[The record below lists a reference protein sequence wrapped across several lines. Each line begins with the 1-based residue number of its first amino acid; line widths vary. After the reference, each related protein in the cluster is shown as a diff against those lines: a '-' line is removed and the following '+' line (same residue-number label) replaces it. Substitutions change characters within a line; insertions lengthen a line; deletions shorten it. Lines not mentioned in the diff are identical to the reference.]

1 MKGFRDRSF
10 DILVATDIAARGIDV
25 SGVSHVINFDVP
37 NTPEAYTHRI
47 GRTGRS
53 GNEGKAFT
61 FVTADDRDWVRA
73 TERMIGNAIPQEKID
88 GFELGAGARD
98 SRSNGRGRRPGRRPT
113 DSARSSRSRSPRN
126 RSGRARNGRSGGRAN
141 PPSTR

>member
-61 FVTADDRDWVRA
+61 FVTADDRDWIRA
-73 TERMIGNAIPQEKID
+73 TERMIGDAIPQEKVD
-88 GFELGAGARD
+88 GFELGAGA
-98 SRSNGRGRRPGRRPT
+98 SSSSNGRGQRPGRRPT
-113 DSARSSRSRSPRN
+113 GSVRNSRARSPRN
-126 RSGRARNGRSGGRAN
+126 RSGRSGNSRSSGRSHSPA
-141 PPSTR
+141 TR